1 MFKGLGDMHRRDFFG
16 EFYRK
21 MDVRNGK
28 SVYELPYQ
36 AKEITVRT
44 ILVKISILT
53 NVREAE
59 REDDRKLYCLW
70 RCKCPHCSFL
80 LVKVRQY
87 RFYITA

>member
-1 MFKGLGDMHRRDFFG
+1 MTFTVEIFFG

-53 NVREAE
+53 NILEAE

-70 RCKCPHCSFL
+70 RCKCPHCSFF

-87 RFYITA
+87 RFYLTA

>member
-1 MFKGLGDMHRRDFFG
+1 MTCTVEIFFG

-44 ILVKISILT
+44 ILVKIIILKELT
-53 NVREAE
+53 GSRA
-59 REDDRKLYCLW
+59 R
-70 RCKCPHCSFL
+70 
-80 LVKVRQY
+80 
-87 RFYITA
+87 